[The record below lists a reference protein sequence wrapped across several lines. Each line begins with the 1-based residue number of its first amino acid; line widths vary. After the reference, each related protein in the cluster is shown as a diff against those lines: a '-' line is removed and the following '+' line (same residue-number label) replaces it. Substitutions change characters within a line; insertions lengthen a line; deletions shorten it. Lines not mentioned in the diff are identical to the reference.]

1 MGSKNEDNPSN
12 DESPESLLSNSRI
25 FYVDIVVTSIM
36 VIVRSSYFLPK
47 IILRLYCLL
56 VEEDCEITKSKN
68 KYILSEVNGM

>member
-1 MGSKNEDNPSN
+1 MGSKNEDSASD

-47 IILRLYCLL
+47 IIL
-56 VEEDCEITKSKN
+56 
-68 KYILSEVNGM
+68 